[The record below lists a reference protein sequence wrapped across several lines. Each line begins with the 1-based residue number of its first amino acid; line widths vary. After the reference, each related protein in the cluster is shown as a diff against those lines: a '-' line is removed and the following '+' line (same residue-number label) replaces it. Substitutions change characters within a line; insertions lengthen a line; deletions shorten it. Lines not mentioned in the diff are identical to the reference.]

1 MKDVRAKK
9 DPDRCG
15 TSQGH
20 FGRLYS
26 CLRTLWA
33 GSRAPREGILEKH
46 RWAARRRRRADA
58 HARIRPVVEISM
70 HAGSMASVRAADK
83 VTAARL
89 STFSKKA
96 SRKGEIDKNEFE
108 EKRKLLGR

>member
-46 RWAARRRRRADA
+46 RGQLADIATRVRKIEETPLPMGTSRSCFEAAVGPDA
-58 HARIRPVVEISM
+58 VDDRQP
-70 HAGSMASVRAADK
+70 AADLVPRDVK
-83 VTAARL
+83 HPA
-89 STFSKKA
+89 
-96 SRKGEIDKNEFE
+96 
-108 EKRKLLGR
+108 LLIEGALPSNGH